1 MLRRIGILIICFL
14 AGSAIVHSSRKAT
27 IYVQE
32 TIDGIVAIV
41 NDDVVT
47 LTDVRL
53 AKAFGFY
60 DNHKG
65 ETEELSYQDILER
78 TIERKLIIGLA
89 RQDLTVTTEEVSAWL
104 LATTNNMEEETIR
117 RQFETFDITEE
128 ELGAYG
134 EEVLLYQ
141 KIIDQRFSLT
151 VTASLSE
158 IEVYYNQTY
167 LPEQQAR
174 GEQPVP
180 MMQILEEIEG
190 AVKAHKSRNL
200 VGEWIQNLR
209 RQAEIQLY
217 TERYP
222 EYFKLLNN

>member
-1 MLRRIGILIICFL
+1 M
-14 AGSAIVHSSRKAT
+14 
-27 IYVQE
+27 
-32 TIDGIVAIV
+32 AIV

-65 ETEELSYQDILER
+65 ETGELSYQDILER

-89 RQDLTVTTEEVSAWL
+89 RQNLTVTAEEVSAWL
-104 LATTNNMEEETIR
+104 LATTNNMEEDAIR
-117 RQFETFDITEE
+117 QQFETFDITEE

-134 EEVLLYQ
+134 KEVLLYQ

-151 VTASLSE
+151 AAASLSE
-158 IEVYYNQTY
+158 IEVYYNNTY

-174 GEQPVP
+174 GEEPAP
-180 MMQILEEIEG
+180 MMQILEEIEA
-190 AVKAHKSRNL
+190 AVKANKSQNL
-200 VGEWIQNLR
+200 GVVWIQNLR
-209 RQAEIQLY
+209 RQAEIQVF

-222 EYFKLLNN
+222 EYFKLLNY